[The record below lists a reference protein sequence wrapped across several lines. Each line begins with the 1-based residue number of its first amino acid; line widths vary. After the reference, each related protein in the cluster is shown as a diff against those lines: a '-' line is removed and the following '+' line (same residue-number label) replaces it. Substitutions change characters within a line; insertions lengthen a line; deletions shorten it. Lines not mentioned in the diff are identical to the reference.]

1 LLNVD
6 ERAEFTTNLLSDGGE
21 MLRVLKWIGIAL
33 VVVVVLFVGTVYAL
47 SSRALGE
54 QHEVPPEAP
63 VAVPADSASIAR
75 GEHLVHAASACAE
88 CHGTDAGGSV
98 MGDGGPF
105 SPLAAPNLTTGKG
118 SATTG
123 FTPADWERAIRHG
136 MRKDGTSLLI
146 MPSEVFAHLSDA
158 DLGAIIAYLRQAPPV
173 DREMPKSEL
182 SFLGRALVAFDVMPA
197 LVAETTPAV
206 THASSVTPDTTAV
219 YGRYLADI
227 GGCRGCHNPALS
239 GGSVEGPPGAPPASN
254 ITPTGIG
261 HWTRDDFAR
270 ALREGRR
277 PDGSQIAEFMPWKV
291 YAGMTDDEISALW
304 AYLRSVPARDFAQ
317 R

>member
-1 LLNVD
+1 
-6 ERAEFTTNLLSDGGE
+6 
-21 MLRVLKWIGIAL
+21 MLRVMKWIGIAL
-33 VVVVVLFVGTVYAL
+33 VGIVVLFVGTVYAL

-54 QHEVPPEAP
+54 QHEVQSEAA
-63 VAVPADSASIAR
+63 VAVPADSASLAR
-75 GEHLVHAASACAE
+75 GEHLVQAVSACAE

-105 SPLAAPNLTTGKG
+105 SPLAAPNLTTGRG

-123 FTPADWERAIRHG
+123 FTAADWERAIRHG
-136 MRKDGTSLLI
+136 VRKDGTSLLI
-146 MPSEVFAHLSDA
+146 MPSEVFAHLSDE

-173 DREMPKSEL
+173 DRELPRSNL
-182 SFLGRALVAFDVMPA
+182 SFLGRALVGFGVMPA
-197 LVAETTPAV
+197 LVANKTPAV
-206 THASSVTPDTTAV
+206 AHASSVTPDTTAG

-227 GGCRGCHNPALS
+227 GGCRGCHGPALS
-239 GGSVEGPPGAPPASN
+239 GGSAAGPPDAPPASN

-261 HWTRDDFAR
+261 RWTHDDFAR

-291 YAGMTDDEISALW
+291 YAGMTDDEVTALW
-304 AYLRSVPARDFAQ
+304 AYLRSVPPKDFGEH
-317 R
+317 